1 MQRPVPAS
9 WCSRSHGHQQ
19 VQVKSVCRW
28 MGCWGRLQS
37 QVLSEY
43 ACVQKA
49 GDKFNGRHP
58 RWRAK
63 SQGNTDL
70 NVSGN
75 LRVLLANCVQYEPGW
90 EGEDTCAGREA
101 RGWWPRSAFLK
112 GAGHLF
118 GVLFHVQS
126 MRRVPVNNVL
136 LALAVPGRQC
146 VYSEAE
152 NVFPVR
158 GMLLPD
164 PPGPAV

>member
-1 MQRPVPAS
+1 M
-9 WCSRSHGHQQ
+9 
-19 VQVKSVCRW
+19 KSVCRW

-90 EGEDTCAGREA
+90 CLGVTLGQTMTVGKERTPVLEGKQEADGQGRHFSRELDTCLVF
-101 RGWWPRSAFLK
+101 S
-112 GAGHLF
+112 
-118 GVLFHVQS
+118 S
-126 MRRVPVNNVL
+126 MSKV
-136 LALAVPGRQC
+136 
-146 VYSEAE
+146 
-152 NVFPVR
+152 
-158 GMLLPD
+158 
-164 PPGPAV
+164 